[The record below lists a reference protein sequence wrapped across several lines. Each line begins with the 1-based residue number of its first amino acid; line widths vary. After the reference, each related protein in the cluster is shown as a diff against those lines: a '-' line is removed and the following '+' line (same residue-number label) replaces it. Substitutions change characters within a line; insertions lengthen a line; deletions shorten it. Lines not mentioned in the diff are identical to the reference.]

1 LKKKTTIIAIA
12 IVAAILLL
20 SLAIVVFYNFH
31 SATLTSCSPNGSLLT
46 RTSRE
51 KNNDLLG
58 GFPVS
63 CIRVLD
69 QKRAVVIAGFVYV
82 ASSQEQLE
90 QGFMNVTTFGNCN
103 GFANESSPCVGMIFA
118 FSSTQQECFWMH
130 DTILPL
136 LQSWIATNGTVTA
149 IYSASPETDATVC
162 HPGQYV
168 LESNASALISVDD
181 RVQFNE
187 T

>member
-12 IVAAILLL
+12 IVAAVLLL
-20 SLAIVVFYNFH
+20 SLVIVVFYNSH
-31 SATLTSCSPNGSLLT
+31 SATLASCSPNGALLT
-46 RTSRE
+46 QTSRE
-51 KNNDLLG
+51 NNDLLA

-69 QKRAVVIAGFVYV
+69 QKGDAIIAGFAYV

-103 GFANESSPCVGMIFA
+103 GFANESNPCVGMIFA

-130 DTILPL
+130 DTIVPL
-136 LQSWIATNGTVTA
+136 LQSWISANGTVTA
-149 IYSASPETDATVC
+149 TYSASPETDATVC

-168 LESNASALISVDD
+168 LESNVSALISGGD
-181 RVQFNE
+181 RVLFNE